1 VSVPIFRRLLYFLN
15 DRVLPLRLWWEVR
28 GKSPDEVAKYY
39 CNICSTDNLILR
51 SRMLSRES
59 LSCRKCRSS
68 LRRRSVVNA
77 ISLCLF
83 GEPLKVKDFPNDS
96 RKGVGLSDDDGVSKR
111 LGVPL
116 NYHNTFY
123 HKEPFL
129 DIQNIEINQEGTI
142 DYIVCSE
149 VLEHVIPPIENALMG
164 IYKLL
169 KKDGFVIITVPY
181 NSGGSQD
188 GPVIEHFPDL
198 NEFELIRKGD
208 YKQGGIQHSQV
219 LVNIT
224 KEGARQEF
232 TDLSF
237 HGGPGLNL
245 EMRQFTKKSL
255 IDLLIS
261 TGFSRVETIDSDF
274 SEFGIEFVGEYRGL
288 VDKEPVVAWK

>member
-1 VSVPIFRRLLYFLN
+1 
-15 DRVLPLRLWWEVR
+15 
-28 GKSPDEVAKYY
+28 
-39 CNICSTDNLILR
+39 
-51 SRMLSRES
+51 MLSRES

-68 LRRRSVVNA
+68 LRRRSVVNS

-83 GEPLKVKDFPNDS
+83 GKALKVKEFPNDS
-96 RKGVGLSDDDGVSKR
+96 RKGVGISDDDRVSKR
-111 LGVPL
+111 LGEAL

-123 HKEPFL
+123 HKEPLL
-129 DIQNIEINQEGTI
+129 DIQNIEVGQEETI

-149 VLEHVIPPIENALMG
+149 VLEHVVPPIEDALNG
-164 IYKLL
+164 IFNLL

-181 NSGGSQD
+181 NSGGPQD
-188 GPVIEHFPDL
+188 GPVVEHFPDL
-198 NEFELIRKGD
+198 NEFELIRGGNH
-208 YKQGGIQHSQV
+208 KQSGVQHSQV

-224 KEGARQEF
+224 KEGTRQEF

-255 IDLLIS
+255 IDLLLS
-261 TGFSRVETIDSDF
+261 TGFSRVETIGSDF
-274 SEFGIEFVGEYRGL
+274 SEFGIEFLGEYKGL